1 MLAASTV
8 VRALALMA
16 VPAAAAAPQLL
27 TRSARA
33 RGAVLG
39 GLVGDALALGGHYEY
54 DARVLAE
61 RVGSYTELAAP
72 TVNYGVG
79 WGRANYHPGKVAGD
93 MTDAGDVA
101 LMLLEHLAALPPG
114 AAFAF
119 DGWAAHWRAEI
130 EERGYGSCNFQS
142 VGRDAKGCPPG
153 LKPGYIN
160 GASRRTLQ
168 HSSPSSSS
176 SRTSHRKSSA
186 CVRACGETLRNVTR

>member
-1 MLAASTV
+1 MLRTLSV
-8 VRALALMA
+8 MA
-16 VPAAAAAPQLL
+16 VALPAAATSPLSRA
-27 TRSARA
+27 ARA

-54 DARVLAE
+54 SAKVIAD
-61 RVGSYTELAAP
+61 RVGSYTELSAP

-101 LMLLEHLAALPPG
+101 LMLLEYLGALPAGG
-114 AAFAF
+114 AFDF

-142 VGRDAKGCPPG
+142 VGREATGCPPG
-153 LKPGYIN
+153 T
-160 GASRRTLQ
+160 A
-168 HSSPSSSS
+168 
-176 SRTSHRKSSA
+176 
-186 CVRACGETLRNVTR
+186 